1 MYTIGGG
8 TSEIQRII
16 IAHELALAPVR
27 AVSCSTAERRSS
39 TARGPPNWSYT
50 LDVVL
55 GGGVF
60 PDSFWKDGQH
70 RRIGTDVDVA
80 WIRESTTPGLTIASA
95 IPPVFAAY
103 ATVVVPDQDEGRS
116 EHLGDMLR
124 LLAEQSRDGPWWLG
138 YLDTGADDL
147 VFPDA
152 PRVTLYAGWS
162 YVLVQAGPVEAAR
175 WRQDLRSWRAPGP
188 DLIFPA
194 DRSWLL
200 SWLWDDDWRCL
211 GGPSPLVD
219 LFSEHPRLRVRRV
232 EVGQDA
238 TPPGHAAR

>member
-1 MYTIGGG
+1 MVSGSGA
-8 TSEIQRII
+8 S
-16 IAHELALAPVR
+16 PV
-27 AVSCSTAERRSS
+27 
-39 TARGPPNWSYT
+39 GY
-50 LDVVL
+50 
-55 GGGVF
+55 
-60 PDSFWKDGQH
+60 WKDGRL
-70 RRIGTDVDVA
+70 RRIGTDADVA
-80 WIRESTTPGLTIASA
+80 WIRESTSSGLTITSA

-116 EHLGDMLR
+116 VDLGLVLR
-124 LLAEQSRDGPWWLG
+124 LLAEQFRDQLWWLG

-162 YVLVQAGPVEAAR
+162 YVLVQAGPAEAAR

-211 GGPSPLVD
+211 GGPAALVD
-219 LFSEHPRLRVRRV
+219 RFLDHPQLQVRRV
-232 EVGQDA
+232 ELGEDA
-238 TPPGHAAR
+238 TPPGHVAR